1 MDIEFG
7 GSVIFVK
14 DVEASRRFYEDLLGQ
29 KVKEDF
35 GRYVGYEGG
44 FGIWEADFAHQL
56 IYDKPPEESA
66 PLGRRNLELYFE
78 TGDIEETWSRFSEAD
93 IKLVHPMI
101 EQPWGQRVFRLYDPD
116 GHIVEIGEPMPVVI
130 KRFLDKGMSP
140 EDVSE
145 ATSMP
150 LEFVKMVA
158 RGAEA

>member
-1 MDIEFG
+1 MDIEFE

-56 IYDKPPEESA
+56 IYDEPPEESA

-78 TGDIEETWSRFSEAD
+78 TGDIEEVWSCFSEAD

-116 GHIVEIGEPMPVVI
+116 GHIVEIGEPLPVVV
-130 KRFLDKGMSP
+130 RRLLDQGMSP
-140 EDVSE
+140 QE
-145 ATSMP
+145 AAEKTMLP
-150 LEFVKMVA
+150 LEAVIKIS
-158 RGAEA
+158 RK

>member
-1 MDIEFG
+1 MDIEFE

-56 IYDKPPEESA
+56 IYDGPMEESGS
-66 PLGRRNLELYFE
+66 LGRRNLELYFE
-78 TGDIEETWSRFSEAD
+78 TEVIEEAWSRFSEAAVE
-93 IKLVHPMI
+93 LVHPMV

-116 GHIVEIGEPMPVVI
+116 GHIVEIGEPLPAVAKRLLDQGMAPEEVAEKTMLPLETVI
-130 KRFLDKGMSP
+130 KISQ
-140 EDVSE
+140 S
-145 ATSMP
+145 
-150 LEFVKMVA
+150 
-158 RGAEA
+158 